1 MTREQVSRLKFLRL
15 ALGSDTEE
23 HRRFNGGYSNDEIS
37 EKYYNPAYGFEFMIL
52 KNGTYLY
59 LHDKWYDD
67 YEKFLEAIKDV
78 RYSSEAEG

>member
-15 ALGSDTEE
+15 ALGSDIEE
-23 HRRFNGGYSNDEIS
+23 NRRLNGGYSNDEIL

-52 KNGTYLY
+52 KNGTCLY

-67 YEKFLEAIKDV
+67 YEKFLDSIKDIH
-78 RYSSEAEG
+78 YDEWK